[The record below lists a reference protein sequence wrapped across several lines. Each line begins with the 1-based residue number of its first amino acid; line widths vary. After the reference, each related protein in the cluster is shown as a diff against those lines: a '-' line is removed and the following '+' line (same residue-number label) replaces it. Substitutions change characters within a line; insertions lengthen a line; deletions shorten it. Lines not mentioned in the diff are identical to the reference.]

1 MRFGIRQSA
10 SLSPI
15 NLTAVRGV
23 ADSPELRQGFFSR
36 QNTMFGQSTIF
47 ILSCDRDRVLDII
60 KVLG

>member
-15 NLTAVRGV
+15 NPTAVRGV

-36 QNTMFGQSTIF
+36 QNTMFDQSIF